1 MQRLCDAHDMNNEC
15 DGSILTFNFSIGFTF
30 VSSKSYAYIKL
41 HPAIV
46 RLFNLLWSADY
57 IKLMITF
64 NIFIQ
69 RSIRISIRLKKTQT
83 AEDKVGYYCGR
94 YLESKNIARLMG
106 IGLMI

>member
-30 VSSKSYAYIKL
+30 VSSKSYAYIKI
-41 HPAIV
+41 HSAIFFGQLTTSNWWLLSIS
-46 RLFNLLWSADY
+46 LFKEALGFQSDW
-57 IKLMITF
+57 
-64 NIFIQ
+64 
-69 RSIRISIRLKKTQT
+69 KKTQT

>member
-41 HPAIV
+41 QLAI
-46 RLFNLLWSADY
+46 DY
-57 IKLMITF
+57 IKFMITF

-69 RSIRISIRLKKTQT
+69 RGIRISIRLKKTQT

-94 YLESKNIARLMG
+94 YLERKILHG
-106 IGLMI
+106 